1 MARDPSTHYL
11 KNKEILKEIHKSK
24 MTFCWLA
31 DEQYFLYDH
40 IVLSIDEIK
49 DAYNDRERKMQ
60 LRLTES
66 ESDAMI
72 ANEDGEMVRDVEQM
86 DAYEIAL
93 SNQASRL
100 QKIAHEAEVV
110 RWQNGELT
118 KKTKPKA
125 AEFAVSIDSIKST
138 DIVFRVMGYDHIP
151 LEERKKTPKTVA
163 DHHSRCNFP
172 AYKHIALINDE
183 WTEVARS
190 HWDGDLET
198 GKFSVT
204 CGHTTERLAM
214 MYMKLCERYSMRG
227 NWRGYTYV
235 DEMRGQAILQ
245 LTMIGLQFNELKSQN
260 PFAYFTTVINNS
272 FTRVLNLEKRNQNIR
287 DDLLEEE
294 GLEPSNT
301 RIFNAEWEVQKTKYI
316 PEIGEVEEESTPE
329 DITVEQ

>member
-24 MTFCWLA
+24 MTFCWLE
-31 DEQYFLYDH
+31 DQQYFLYDH
-40 IVLSIDEIK
+40 IVLSMDEIK
-49 DAYNDRERKMQ
+49 DAYNDRDRKAQ

-66 ESDAMI
+66 NSDAMI

-86 DAYEIAL
+86 DAYEIAR

-100 QKIAHEAEVV
+100 QKVAHEAEVV
-110 RWQNGELT
+110 RWTNGELT

-316 PEIGEVEEESTPE
+316 PEIGEEEEESNPE
-329 DITVEQ
+329 DTTVEQ

>member
-31 DEQYFLYDH
+31 DEQYFLFDH
-40 IVLSIDEIK
+40 IVEDFDEINEETILLAK
-49 DAYNDRERKMQ
+49 DA
-60 LRLTES
+60 
-66 ESDAMI
+66 
-72 ANEDGEMVRDVEQM
+72 
-86 DAYEIAL
+86 
-93 SNQASRL
+93 QASRL

-110 RWQNGELT
+110 RWNNGELT

-125 AEFAVSIDSIKST
+125 AEFAVSIDSIKTT

-151 LEERKKTPKTVA
+151 LEARKKTPKTVA

-172 AYKHIALINDE
+172 AYKHLAMVNDE

-190 HWDGDLET
+190 HWDGELDT

-316 PEIGEVEEESTPE
+316 PAEETDDVEELRVISEE
-329 DITVEQ
+329 EITE

>member
-1 MARDPSTHYL
+1 MSVD
-11 KNKEILKEIHKSK
+11 
-24 MTFCWLA
+24 
-31 DEQYFLYDH
+31 
-40 IVLSIDEIK
+40 SID
-49 DAYNDRERKMQ
+49 
-60 LRLTES
+60 T
-66 ESDAMI
+66 
-72 ANEDGEMVRDVEQM
+72 
-86 DAYEIAL
+86 
-93 SNQASRL
+93 
-100 QKIAHEAEVV
+100 
-110 RWQNGELT
+110 
-118 KKTKPKA
+118 
-125 AEFAVSIDSIKST
+125 T

-151 LEERKKTPKTVA
+151 LEARKKTPKSVA

-172 AYKHIALINDE
+172 AYKHRAFINNE

-316 PEIGEVEEESTPE
+316 PEIDKDEEESTPE